1 MYELGGLRVAKPND
15 VRRKAQIS
23 FRAVQERKNARIQS
37 EKQSQEKETKMY
49 EYKATVENVVDGDT
63 VDVAVDLG
71 FKVSTRQRV
80 RLARIDTPERSQ
92 PGYAAARDFVREAV
106 LNKPVMLKTEKVSK
120 WGYYLAE
127 VTLEDGRNLSDTLV
141 QAQLARYYDGGKK

>member
-1 MYELGGLRVAKPND
+1 
-15 VRRKAQIS
+15 
-23 FRAVQERKNARIQS
+23 
-37 EKQSQEKETKMY
+37 MY

-63 VDVAVDLG
+63 VDVLVDLG
-71 FKVSTRQRV
+71 FKTSTRQRV

-127 VTLEDGRNLSDTLV
+127 ITLEDNRNLNDTLV